1 MHKMHN
7 KWTDREVVVV
17 PTLIPLANP
26 HFLHHVVLMSKLRE
40 DGKNAPTIHLP
51 ESDNQVRL

>member
-1 MHKMHN
+1 MHN
-7 KWTDREVVVV
+7 KWTDHEVVVV

-26 HFLHHVVLMSKLRE
+26 HFLHRVVLMSKLRE